1 MALGGR
7 PDDNAKMVWS
17 RGCIAYLCRG
27 FVEGNAVCIRCCS
40 ATFVRTKKTPRVLE
54 GAFSNPGVSPQVFIE
69 SKNSELF
76 LVLRSLSSRKS
87 IASIVPI
94 GLRIRRST
102 YIFFKS

>member
-1 MALGGR
+1 M
-7 PDDNAKMVWS
+7 
-17 RGCIAYLCRG
+17 
-27 FVEGNAVCIRCCS
+27 
-40 ATFVRTKKTPRVLE
+40 
-54 GAFSNPGVSPQVFIE
+54 E

-102 YIFFKS
+102 YIFFRSCGSVISSSLRVPEREMSIAGNVRLSETLRSRISSELPVPLNSSSR